1 MASIPYGHYV
11 AGEAQSVTTQT
22 LQPVLVLLS
31 YGLSQ
36 AEKGFNAIPG
46 SAVLLR
52 YIRESHRD
60 DPGRTLLE
68 ILLALFALW
77 TVVQGRRRAER
88 EAKNF
93 VKLSEQEV
101 DDLVDDWMPEPLVP
115 PLSSAAFSTLSKT
128 PIIVGPAGPRPRVTN
143 SLIDPNLALSPTN
156 PVVDPA
162 LLLTAKT
169 KEVIN
174 LASFNFT
181 TPPSSAG
188 TTNSPKNSTDP
199 LPGTETAIATLRKY
213 GLGSCG
219 PPGFYGTIDVHLALE
234 KAISSFLGTES
245 AIIYS
250 QSFATASS
258 VIPAFCKRGDII
270 VADRGVNFVIQK
282 GMQLS
287 RSTIRWY
294 DHNSLRA
301 SNSTSTLAAVLEQ
314 LEKDLKRKKAPLTR
328 KFIVTEGL
336 FADTGSLTDLP
347 VLLSIAKKYKYRI
360 ILDESFSIG
369 TLGRTGRGL
378 TELFNVPAT
387 EVDMI
392 IGSMGHTMGSAG
404 GFCTGSTVMCE
415 HQRINS
421 TSFVFSAALPAL
433 LATAAN
439 ETIDNFIRYPEM
451 FTALQENIRAVRAV
465 LGVVDSLEILSHSIS
480 PIVHLAIK
488 QRSPPSLAPTEL
500 PSLSKGSNATSILT
514 RDPPSFDVAREEALL
529 QDVVDE
535 ALMQG
540 VLITRAKRLYGDNDE
555 KQPLGQEWHAIRPT
569 IRLAIT
575 SALSKKECEKAA
587 TVVKNAWIKVIAKRR

>member
-22 LQPVLVLLS
+22 LQPILVLLS

-143 SLIDPNLALSPTN
+143 SLIDPNLALSPAN